1 MYEAFF
7 GLTRRPFSTVLSPA
21 QFFSAESVEQAREVL
36 RRVLERGEGVGVL
49 MGPPGCGKSMLLRRI
64 AADAAA
70 EMDVVL
76 LGGFG
81 AAPAR
86 KELLQTLLFELELPF
101 RGLDEGE
108 LRLALLERL
117 LTRGDENPPVALL
130 VDEAHHLAPPHLDE
144 LRQLSD
150 VQAGDGPRLRIVL
163 AGGAPLEELLAS
175 PNLEA
180 LSQRVAARCY
190 LQPWSRLE
198 CSEFVRKQVAL
209 AGGRDELFSPT
220 ALENLY
226 RAGDGVPRLIG
237 QLADLSLVLAAR
249 KRQGQVSG
257 ELVEEA
263 WGELQQ
269 LPAPWSPPRRAATVE
284 RPAASARPGI
294 VEFGDLVD
302 LNSLPDFA
310 GQAAAAEMD
319 ISDFGD
325 LPEESSLERAAVD
338 PAEVELSSALAD
350 RDSALADCGSAAASA
365 FTAESAET
373 LTGDAGVE
381 FDDEI
386 ELPCPDDAVETEEVV
401 HDRWSAL
408 ENSLGRIRPIV
419 RPVVLPQRLP
429 SAHPWPAAPAIHHPE
444 PPPVAAAEEAPPI
457 ALGRAEESVATLV
470 TPPPAD
476 LPPSYPAIAS
486 NLLSDSESEAAAE
499 LGVGPQSIVL
509 HPQAVAESSGVLGT
523 IPLRAVGDAE
533 SDRFDLVIEDDGDSE
548 LEVGV
553 VRMAPPPP
561 APAPVPP
568 VRKPEFRRMFARLL
582 ERTGPTR
589 S

>member
-7 GLTRRPFSTVLSPA
+7 GLTRRPFSTVLSPT
-21 QFFSAESVEQAREVL
+21 QFFPAESVEEAREVL
-36 RRVLERGEGVGVL
+36 LRVLERGEGVGVL

-117 LTRGDENPPVALL
+117 LTRGEENPPVALF
-130 VDEAHHLAPPHLDE
+130 VDEAHHLAPLHLDE

-163 AGGAPLEELLAS
+163 AGGAPLEELLAT
-175 PNLEA
+175 PALEA

-198 CSEFVRKQVAL
+198 CSEFVRRQVAL

-226 RAGDGVPRLIG
+226 RAGDGVPRLVG

-249 KRQGQVSG
+249 RRHGQVSG

-269 LPAPWSPPRRAATVE
+269 LPAPWSPPRRAASPTVE
-284 RPAASARPGI
+284 RPNASARGGI

-302 LNSLPDFA
+302 LSALPDFA
-310 GQAAAAEMD
+310 GQAAAADMD

-325 LPEESSLERAAVD
+325 LPEESSLERPPVEIHSEVD
-338 PAEVELSSALAD
+338 APEVELPSAPTEQEV
-350 RDSALADCGSAAASA
+350 AAAARA

-386 ELPCPDDAVETEEVV
+386 ELPCLDAEIETEEVV

-429 SAHPWPAAPAIHHPE
+429 SAHPLPAPPAIHQPE
-444 PPPVAAAEEAPPI
+444 PAPHVEVPLPVL
-457 ALGRAEESVATLV
+457 LGRGEDSIATIV
-470 TPPPAD
+470 TAPQSD
-476 LPPSYPAIAS
+476 LPPLHLAIGS
-486 NLLSDSESEAAAE
+486 SPLSESESEAAAE

-523 IPLRAVGDAE
+523 IPLRAVGDE
-533 SDRFDLVIEDDGDSE
+533 SCDRFDLVIEDDADSE
-548 LEVGV
+548 IESGV
-553 VRMAPPPP
+553 VRMALPTP
-561 APAPVPP
+561 APAAP

-582 ERTGPTR
+582 ERSVQPR